1 MSNNKGFVKNIIEFI
16 SYATVGASNVL
27 IDILVF
33 NLLWKIT
40 GHSIGNINYLFKLI
54 SFSIYSTTGYLLNK
68 NMTFKSSGEKGAYF
82 KYASLLAFLSFLDAA
97 LIVKLTRFNIFHIK
111 HILWN
116 NICVLFAAMATGL
129 LGYIINKFFIFA
141 KKQKGTELTLRQKPS
156 MESIFLHNDTKE
168 NNELNILLTNEKI
181 NGKAEMLISQLEKKF
196 NGLSTSDK
204 KTILDLNE
212 KKLDLIAVNIF
223 EIRDTDELRKY
234 F

>member
-1 MSNNKGFVKNIIEFI
+1 MSSNKRFIKNIIEFI

-33 NLLWKIT
+33 NVLWRIT

-97 LIVKLTRFNIFHIK
+97 LIVKLTKFNIFHIK

-141 KKQKGTELTLRQKPS
+141 KKQKETEISLRQKPS
-156 MESIFLHNDTKE
+156 LESIFSQKE
-168 NNELNILLTNEKI
+168 TEENIELDKLIANAKV
-181 NGKAEMLISQLEKKF
+181 NGKAKMLILQLDKKF
-196 NGLSTSDK
+196 NGLSTSDRNK
-204 KTILDLNE
+204 ILDLNE
-212 KKLDLIAVNIF
+212 NKLDLIAVNIF
-223 EIRDTDELRKY
+223 EIRDTNELRKY

>member
-1 MSNNKGFVKNIIEFI
+1 MSSNKGFFKNIIEFI

-33 NLLWKIT
+33 NFLWKVT
-40 GHSIGNINYLFKLI
+40 GHSVGNINYLFKLV

-68 NMTFKSSGEKGAYF
+68 NMTFKSSGEKGAYL

-97 LIVKLTRFNIFHIK
+97 LIAKLTRLNIFHIK

-141 KKQKGTELTLRQKPS
+141 KEQKGTEISLRQKPS
-156 MESIFLHNDTKE
+156 VESIFLHSETGENKELDTLIANAKV
-168 NNELNILLTNEKI
+168 
-181 NGKAEMLISQLEKKF
+181 NGKAKMLISQLDKKF
-196 NGLSTSDK
+196 NGLSTSDR

-212 KKLDLIAVNIF
+212 KKLDLIAVKIF
-223 EIRDTDELRKY
+223 EIRDTNELRKY